1 MKQIFRLM
9 AAALAFVAVAVSCE
23 KPVEPVQITL
33 QLTSDG
39 APFAEAGIP
48 VTLKDAA
55 GSNTYDATTNSSGS
69 VSYSVMPGAY
79 TASTT
84 YTTSADGVRFA
95 YTGANNNIIVA
106 AETPMTYQI
115 ALNKVE
121 SQQIIIKELYFG
133 GCKDNDGAKGY
144 TNDGYVVLYNNSDMP
159 ADASNVVFTFA
170 APYNGNGTNKYIG
183 DTGVLLYENDSWIP
197 AYGAIWY
204 FQTSVV
210 IEPYSQ
216 VVIALFGAIDHTK
229 TYNNSVN
236 LSKPEYYVMSNQGLT
251 AYTNAKYQVSDN
263 IPASHYLTTV
273 PFTKGNAWA
282 LSNSSPAFYI
292 GKMSSSEVKSLSGN
306 ADAFDHTLGAGEA
319 FNVVK
324 FPKTAVLDCIEVW
337 AAAQVAKSQTRFPA
351 AINTG
356 HVDITNQLG
365 YSVYRNVDKAATE
378 ALPENS
384 GKIKTGYAGGTS
396 DLGGSTDPS
405 GIDAEASIAAGAHI
419 IYQNTN
425 DSGKDFHQRKVA
437 SLKK

>member
-1 MKQIFRLM
+1 MKKIFRTL
-9 AAALAFVAVAVSCE
+9 AAALAVVAIAVSCE
-23 KPVEPVQITL
+23 KPVEPVTITI

-39 APFAEAGIP
+39 APFAEAGIT

-55 GSNTYDATTNSSGS
+55 GSTTYDATTNASGS
-69 VSYSVMPGAY
+69 VDYTVMPGAY

-84 YTTSADGVRFA
+84 YSTSADGVRYS

-106 AETPMTYQI
+106 VETPMTYPL

-133 GCKDNDGAKGY
+133 GCKDNEGVKGY
-144 TNDGYVVLYNNSDMP
+144 TNDGYVVLYNNSDLP
-159 ADASNVVFTFA
+159 ADASNIVFTYT
-170 APYNGNGTNKYIG
+170 APYNGHGTNKYMGANGLI
-183 DTGVLLYENDSWIP
+183 YENESWIP

-204 FQTSVV
+204 FQSSVV

-216 VVIALFGAIDHTK
+216 VVVALFGAIDHTK
-229 TYNNSVN
+229 TYTNSVD
-236 LSKPEYYVMSNQGLT
+236 LSNSAYYVMSNQGID
-251 AYTNAKYQVSDN
+251 AYTNAKYQVSES
-263 IPASHYLTTV
+263 IPTAHYLSTV

-282 LSNSSPAFYI
+282 ISNSAPAFYI
-292 GKMSSSEVKSLSGN
+292 AKMSAADVKAISQN
-306 ADAFDHTLGAGEA
+306 AAEYDHTLGTSEA

-324 FPKTAVLDCIEVW
+324 FPKANIIDCIEVW
-337 AAAQVAKSQTRFPA
+337 AKAQVAKSQHRFPS

-356 HVDITNQLG
+356 HVEFTNQLG

-384 GKIKTGYAGGTS
+384 GKIKTGYAGGT
-396 DLGGSTDPS
+396 DANGGSTDPS